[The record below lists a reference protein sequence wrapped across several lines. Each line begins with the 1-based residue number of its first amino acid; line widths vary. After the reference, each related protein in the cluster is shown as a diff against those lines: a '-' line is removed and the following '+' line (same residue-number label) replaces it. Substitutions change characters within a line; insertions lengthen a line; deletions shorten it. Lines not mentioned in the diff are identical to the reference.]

1 MKDLK
6 TVMDTLEKCSERRDD
21 GCDQDCPYWEY
32 TLCDAQLMQDAL
44 EHLKRMEGKDAA
56 EVESYV

>member
-6 TVMDTLEKCSERRDD
+6 TVMYTLEKCSERRDD

-44 EHLKRMEGKDAA
+44 GYLEQMSGE
-56 EVESYV
+56 EVSGCS